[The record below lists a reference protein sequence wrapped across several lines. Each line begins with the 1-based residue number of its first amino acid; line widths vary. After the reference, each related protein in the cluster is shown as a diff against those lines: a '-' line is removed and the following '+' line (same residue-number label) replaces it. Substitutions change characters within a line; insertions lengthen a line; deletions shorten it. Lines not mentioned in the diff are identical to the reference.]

1 MSWIKHKN
9 GGWKRPKGKKEIS
22 ISIFFL
28 LDHDVLLKIG
38 GIVRDIEFKK
48 SREFY
53 KLTNYTFRRSYGG
66 LIPGGVSHIPSKSAE
81 RYCRLHQDIQM
92 YGICHSLLKCP
103 IKQIKDDFMWTRT
116 YALSTWWSTWLGI
129 VDNIR
134 ILCES
139 FHSDM
144 ITFAQ
149 TGNTIPP
156 LLSEIIPNI
165 SGGFRREMRIGVSK
179 IANTETGEERL
190 CIRDFREPQK
200 FHPEHLLEFL
210 KCDMSQLKDVQMNTI
225 YTRGNC

>member
-9 GGWKRPKGKKEIS
+9 GGWKRPKVKKDIS

-28 LDHDVLLKIG
+28 LDHDVLLKVG
-38 GIVRDIEFKK
+38 GLVRDIKFKK
-48 SREFY
+48 SRKFY
-53 KLTNYTFRRSYGG
+53 KSVNETVRRSYGG
-66 LIPGGVSHIPSKSAE
+66 LIPGGVSHIPSKNAE

-92 YGICHSLLKCP
+92 YGICHSLLMCP
-103 IKQIKDDFMWTRT
+103 IKQIKYDFMWTRT
-116 YALSTWWSTWLGI
+116 YALSTWWPTWLGI

-139 FHSDM
+139 FHRDV

-156 LLSEIIPNI
+156 LLSEIIPII

-179 IANTETGEERL
+179 IANMVTDEERL
-190 CIRDFREPQK
+190 CIRDFREPRT

-210 KCDMSQLKDVQMNTI
+210 KCDMSQLKGVQMNTI